1 MATRTSPSAADEAL
15 RTKGEKAN
23 FQRLARLLMCGGLAL
38 LKEVFDAIHPP
49 ANLPA
54 VLSNPT
60 IEKQLQNL
68 RRNKVLTYS
77 EWDCLY
83 NPSGPG
89 PYGKSAD
96 FDISLLGKL
105 LRAICNLTPPATGWD
120 TLPNSTDHSL
130 EADLVRI
137 RIYRNTIYGHNHIM
151 EITDADFGK
160 LWIEIKEA
168 LLRIARGI
176 SSAKRDEWKKAI
188 ETFFHEPLTP
198 DAKEY
203 VDDLRS
209 WCLKDMDT
217 KYKLEKVNEKTQQVQ
232 INQEQIQRKLEQLEK
247 KQEEG
252 KMEILI
258 FLESLKASGQ
268 FVRSSPQVESAQL
281 PAEGIETRIPI
292 IPGHPIVEGKAGPST
307 DAELQA
313 VEQKR
318 PIVLDFWSVVY
329 SFKRPLELLIKYLKM
344 KLGVDVQS
352 YRLGT
357 LVITVSCSSLEV
369 LESLWRDYQTGRL
382 NEVVQD
388 TLVTAEV
395 LEKLELSEVNLRT
408 LISEENYLS
417 YKDFLKNRS
426 GNNKISS
433 SMATELTLVNLNLRG
448 WQFS

>member
-1 MATRTSPSAADEAL
+1 
-15 RTKGEKAN
+15 
-23 FQRLARLLMCGGLAL
+23 
-38 LKEVFDAIHPP
+38 
-49 ANLPA
+49 
-54 VLSNPT
+54 
-60 IEKQLQNL
+60 
-68 RRNKVLTYS
+68 
-77 EWDCLY
+77 
-83 NPSGPG
+83 
-89 PYGKSAD
+89 
-96 FDISLLGKL
+96 
-105 LRAICNLTPPATGWD
+105 
-120 TLPNSTDHSL
+120 
-130 EADLVRI
+130 
-137 RIYRNTIYGHNHIM
+137 
-151 EITDADFGK
+151 
-160 LWIEIKEA
+160 
-168 LLRIARGI
+168 
-176 SSAKRDEWKKAI
+176 
-188 ETFFHEPLTP
+188 
-198 DAKEY
+198 
-203 VDDLRS
+203 
-209 WCLKDMDT
+209 
-217 KYKLEKVNEKTQQVQ
+217 
-232 INQEQIQRKLEQLEK
+232 
-247 KQEEG
+247 
-252 KMEILI
+252 MEILI

-292 IPGHPIVEGKAGPST
+292 IPGHPIVEGNVGPST

-313 VEQKR
+313 IEQKR

-329 SFKRPLELLIKYLKM
+329 SFKRPLELLIKCLKM

-395 LEKLELSEVNLRT
+395 LEKLELSQVNLRT

-433 SMATELTLVNLNLRG
+433 SMAIELTLVNLNLRG

>member
-1 MATRTSPSAADEAL
+1 MATSTSPSAADEAL

-38 LKEVFDAIHPP
+38 LKEVFDAFHPP

-54 VLSNPT
+54 VLSNPS
-60 IEKQLQNL
+60 IAKQLHNL

-89 PYGKSAD
+89 TYGKSAD

-151 EITDADFGK
+151 EVTDAEFEK

-168 LLRIARGI
+168 LLRIASGI
-176 SSAKRDEWKKAI
+176 SSEKRDEWEKAI

-209 WCLKDMDT
+209 WCLKDIDT
-217 KYKLEKVNEKTQQVQ
+217 KYKLEKVDEKIQQVQ
-232 INQEQIQRKLEQLEK
+232 NNQEQIQRKLEQMEK
-247 KQEEG
+247 KQEEE

-258 FLESLKASGQ
+258 LLESLKASGQ
-268 FVRSSPQVESAQL
+268 FVRTSPQVESAQL
-281 PAEGIETRIPI
+281 PAEGIETRWLSIYLSI
-292 IPGHPIVEGKAGPST
+292 HPSIHPST
-307 DAELQA
+307 Q
-313 VEQKR
+313 
-318 PIVLDFWSVVY
+318 P
-329 SFKRPLELLIKYLKM
+329 PTYLP
-344 KLGVDVQS
+344 
-352 YRLGT
+352 T
-357 LVITVSCSSLEV
+357 
-369 LESLWRDYQTGRL
+369 
-382 NEVVQD
+382 
-388 TLVTAEV
+388 
-395 LEKLELSEVNLRT
+395 
-408 LISEENYLS
+408 YLP
-417 YKDFLKNRS
+417 
-426 GNNKISS
+426 
-433 SMATELTLVNLNLRG
+433 T
-448 WQFS
+448 